1 MQQEAAQK
9 FGCVERHHSLV
20 ISVGIIFPA
29 EGDLIVGEGNEA
41 MVGDGDAM
49 GVASEIAE
57 EMMRTAEGGFGIDD
71 PWLTEQGAQESGE
84 GFLVL

>member
-1 MQQEAAQK
+1 MQQEAAQELW
-9 FGCVERHHSLV
+9 CRERHHSLV
-20 ISVGIIFPA
+20 ISVSIIFPA
-29 EGDLIVGEGNEA
+29 EGDLIVAEGDEA

-57 EMMRTAEGGFGIDD
+57 DMMGTAEGWFGIDD
-71 PWLTEQGAQESGE
+71 PGLTEQGAQESAE